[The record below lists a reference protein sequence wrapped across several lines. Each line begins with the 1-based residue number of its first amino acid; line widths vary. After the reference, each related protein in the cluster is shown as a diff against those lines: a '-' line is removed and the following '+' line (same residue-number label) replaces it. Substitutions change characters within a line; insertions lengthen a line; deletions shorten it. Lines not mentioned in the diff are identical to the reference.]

1 MTVSSWGTRHLAQSD
16 LCWCNDSI
24 NFANNIKCKHEQ
36 HNTAPSVKKIKVRN
50 VCLHFHLI
58 AQQCRHNTTTHTHPQ
73 THNVVFMETATLGRL
88 NANTMERILEQY
100 ASNPKTFTSSH
111 RHARQF
117 FFTTFFFRK
126 LPMTTIKQ
134 EMPLTMHR
142 KVMQQKMTFHYP
154 QHKIYSATRR
164 RHHYANT
171 LLFNLRYLS
180 VKWCGGLLCFGFIS
194 QSLLNTNM

>member
-1 MTVSSWGTRHLAQSD
+1 MQTQHNYTHTSANTQRCVHGN
-16 LCWCNDSI
+16 CNSRTL
-24 NFANNIKCKHEQ
+24 KCKY
-36 HNTAPSVKKIKVRN
+36 S
-50 VCLHFHLI
+50 
-58 AQQCRHNTTTHTHPQ
+58 
-73 THNVVFMETATLGRL
+73 
-88 NANTMERILEQY
+88 TMERILEQY

-164 RHHYANT
+164 RHHYANA